1 MSIVMKKFGPA
12 DHGRPMTLEEFLAAG
27 SVEGYHYE
35 LIDGK
40 LYVSPEANLPEFRV
54 ENWLYF
60 KLGLYAQEHPHVINY
75 AANKARVFVP
85 GRRRTTT
92 PEPDVAA
99 YRNFPLHRPLR
110 SVRWQDV
117 SPLLVVEVL
126 SLDDPDKDLVRN
138 VELYLQVLSIKEYW
152 LFDTREDPEQLRLQV
167 RRRYRGQWSLREF
180 GPGATYT
187 TKLLPG
193 FTLILDPRS

>member
-1 MSIVMKKFGPA
+1 MATVLKKLGPA
-12 DHGRPMTLEEFLAAG
+12 DHGRPMTLEEFMMAR

-60 KLGLYAQEHPHVINY
+60 KLGLYAQEHPNVINFT
-75 AANKARVFVP
+75 ANKARVFVP
-85 GRRRTTT
+85 VRQRITT
-92 PEPDVAA
+92 PEPDLAA
-99 YRNFPLHRPLR
+99 YRNFPLDRPLR

-117 SPLLVVEVL
+117 SPVLVVEVL

-138 VELYLQVLSIKEYW
+138 VALYLQVPSIKEYW

-180 GPGATYT
+180 GPGDSYT
-187 TKLLPG
+187 PKLLPG
-193 FTLILDPRS
+193 FELVLDPRS

>member
-40 LYVSPEANLPEFRV
+40 LYVSPLPNMPENRV
-54 ENWLYF
+54 EDWVYF
-60 KLGLYAQEHPHVINY
+60 KLKLYAHYYPDVINHVT
-75 AANKARVFVP
+75 NKARIFVS

-180 GPGATYT
+180 GPGDTYT